1 MPRLYEVG
9 TNKGEIDMGAV
20 TGTLAKATEFS
31 GDWKVLKITFTPGS
45 ASDTVTLTAAAH
57 GITEILFV
65 MPKLTA
71 GQDAALMVANA
82 TYSGL
87 VITVT
92 TVGADGLAAT
102 DWTGATGELL
112 VIGR

>member
-1 MPRLYEVG
+1 
-9 TNKGEIDMGAV
+9 MGAV
-20 TGTLAKATEFS
+20 TGTLAKTTEFA
-31 GDWKVLKITFTPGS
+31 GDYRVLKITTVPAA

-57 GITEILFV
+57 GITEILAV
-65 MPKLTA
+65 IPALLT
-71 GQDAALMVANA
+71 GNDANLMGIFA
-82 TYSGL
+82 TFSAL

-102 DWTGATGELL
+102 DWTGATAQLI